1 MNRWYRIPASSL
13 IVFFALATSLRGQGP
28 AQTKPLDRANL
39 DTTCRACDDFYQFA
53 NGGWLKRATIPAA
66 YPEYGPFQ
74 QLSDQN
80 EAVLPAILTTHMA
93 RVKHGQYKPGTRE
106 WQGGA

>member
-1 MNRWYRIPASSL
+1 MNRSYRIPASSL

-66 YPEYGPFQ
+66 YPEYGSFQ
-74 QLSDQN
+74 QLYDQN
-80 EAVLPAILTTHMA
+80 EAVLHDILPTSTD
-93 RVKHGQYKPGTRE
+93 RVKSGQYNTGTGE
-106 WQGGA
+106 